1 MAALNGKVALVT
13 GARQGLGRAIA
24 LGLAKAGADLLIA
37 DRVVDDGK
45 LANVAKEIE
54 SLGRKAVTCGGDITI
69 ESDVLTMVKKANDE
83 LGKVDILVNNAGVTA
98 QDRFVDMPL
107 KRWNLIINVNLNG
120 TAYCTHAVL
129 PQMIERNSGV
139 VINMSSILALRVQYS
154 VPYGATKAAVE
165 RFTTGLARE
174 MRRTNI
180 SITALRPYFVKTEV
194 VSGFL
199 EGRADMSDWEEP
211 EMWGKY
217 CADIAAADPSITTG
231 KIFDQA
237 LCKET
242 FGDWK

>member
-1 MAALNGKVALVT
+1 MALNGKVALVT

-24 LGLAKAGADLLIA
+24 LGLAKAGADILIA
-37 DRVVDDGK
+37 DRVVEDGK

-54 SLGRKAVTCGGDITI
+54 ALGRRAATSGGDITV
-69 ESDVLTMVKKANDE
+69 EADVEAMVKKANSE

-98 QDRFVDMPL
+98 QDRFADMPL
-107 KRWNLIINVNLNG
+107 RRWNLIINVNLNG
-120 TAYCTHAVL
+120 TAFCAHAVL

-139 VINMSSILALRVQYS
+139 IINMSSILALRVQYS

-165 RFTTGLARE
+165 RMTTGLSRE
-174 MRRTNI
+174 LRKTNI
-180 SITALRPYFVKTEV
+180 SITALRPFFVKTEV
-194 VSGFL
+194 VTEFL
-199 EGRADMSDWEEP
+199 DGRSDMSDWEDP

-217 CADIAAADPSITTG
+217 AAMISAADPATTTG

-242 FGDWK
+242 FGPWK